1 MTEKFL
7 ICIECPIGCEI
18 TVGLEGDAVEYIRGN
33 SCPRGRIYAEDEIVC
48 PKRILTTTIRAKN
61 GKMIPVKTD
70 KPMPKNEIFLV
81 MEKIKEALAQ
91 FEHKDYAGVANHEQ
105 AFYPEFY
112 AHQPDMS
119 EKITTMA
126 RTLHGFGFKF
136 ITCEDFK

>member
-18 TVGLEGDAVEYIRGN
+18 TVGLEGDVVEYIRGN

-81 MEKIKEALAQ
+81 MEKIKEVICDTPIKIGDVIIENISQ
-91 FEHKDYAGVANHEQ
+91 GVNLISTGNME
-105 AFYPEFY
+105 
-112 AHQPDMS
+112 
-119 EKITTMA
+119 
-126 RTLHGFGFKF
+126 
-136 ITCEDFK
+136 